1 MISKGESLG
10 SSVRRPA
17 TEAFLSNLS
26 RAIHAAAQPLTILRC
41 SLSKDQADRMS
52 LVELRGLAA
61 ASAMEI
67 ERVCSYFNFLQQ
79 FVASESLKPQL
90 SAMRIAP
97 LVSYATD
104 GFNLLFEGDGIFLRS
119 MVADSC
125 QSVMIDRARTLQAL
139 SSVMLVAH
147 GVSHVGDTIEVI
159 VSTPSSLV
167 VRIVVSNA
175 HSYSEA
181 MNEDA
186 CLRMALAE
194 TSIRSQ
200 QGTLSWC
207 LKPFRVQIEFDQAS

>member
-159 VSTPSSLV
+159 VSTPSYLV
-167 VRIVVSNA
+167 VRIVLSNA
-175 HSYSEA
+175 H
-181 MNEDA
+181 
-186 CLRMALAE
+186 
-194 TSIRSQ
+194 
-200 QGTLSWC
+200 
-207 LKPFRVQIEFDQAS
+207 